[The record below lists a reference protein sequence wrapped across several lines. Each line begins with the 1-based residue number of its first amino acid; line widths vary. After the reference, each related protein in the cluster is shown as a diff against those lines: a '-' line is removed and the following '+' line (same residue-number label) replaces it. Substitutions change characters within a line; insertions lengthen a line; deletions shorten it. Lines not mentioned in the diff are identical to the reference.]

1 MSDQAGCGC
10 DSVEQK
16 LVPYEEALNVL
27 LEQARTVSE
36 TERLPLN
43 DCLNRVLAQ
52 SIESSIDVPPADN
65 TSMDGYAIR
74 TDDVAGS
81 GETVLRINQ
90 RIAAGETGMFLE
102 PGTAARI
109 FTGAPIPPGADA
121 VIMQE
126 QVEVN
131 GENICFSVA
140 VKRGQN
146 IRLAGEDIKKGQTV
160 VSAGTRL
167 RPQELGLAA
176 SVGKSHLVVTRR
188 PRIGIF
194 FTGDELV
201 EPGQTLGPGQIYDSN
216 RYTLNGL
223 LNNMGC
229 EIIDL
234 GIVGD
239 TLEQTREAILS
250 ATEKAD
256 LVITSGGVSVGEEDH
271 VRIAL
276 EQLGELKMW
285 RLNIKPGKPLA
296 LGLVNGAAFIG
307 LPGNPV
313 SVFATF
319 ILFVSPF
326 IRKLQGRKKLLPA
339 TLTATADFD
348 WTKPDKRREFARARL
363 VNSNEPGPR
372 VDIYPNQSS
381 GVLMSTSWADGL
393 VVINENQVVTRGD
406 KVSYIPFTEMIE

>member
-146 IRLAGEDIKKGQTV
+146 IRLAGEDIKIGQTV

-167 RPQELGLAA
+167 RPQ
-176 SVGKSHLVVTRR
+176 
-188 PRIGIF
+188 
-194 FTGDELV
+194 
-201 EPGQTLGPGQIYDSN
+201 
-216 RYTLNGL
+216 
-223 LNNMGC
+223 
-229 EIIDL
+229 DL
-234 GIVGD
+234 
-239 TLEQTREAILS
+239 
-250 ATEKAD
+250 
-256 LVITSGGVSVGEEDH
+256 
-271 VRIAL
+271 
-276 EQLGELKMW
+276 
-285 RLNIKPGKPLA
+285 
-296 LGLVNGAAFIG
+296 
-307 LPGNPV
+307 
-313 SVFATF
+313 
-319 ILFVSPF
+319 
-326 IRKLQGRKKLLPA
+326 
-339 TLTATADFD
+339 
-348 WTKPDKRREFARARL
+348 
-363 VNSNEPGPR
+363 
-372 VDIYPNQSS
+372 
-381 GVLMSTSWADGL
+381 
-393 VVINENQVVTRGD
+393 
-406 KVSYIPFTEMIE
+406 